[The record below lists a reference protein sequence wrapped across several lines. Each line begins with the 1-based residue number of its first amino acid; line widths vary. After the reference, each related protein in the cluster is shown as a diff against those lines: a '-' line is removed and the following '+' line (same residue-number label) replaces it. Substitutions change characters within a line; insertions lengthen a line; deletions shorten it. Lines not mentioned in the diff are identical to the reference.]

1 MEILI
6 GYINSGSLEAEVLP
20 EEYVGVCT
28 RNDPHS
34 GKKRVK
40 TIYSISVL
48 SNEKL
53 YIVCEARD
61 EDKPVEAK
69 ESLPAVEAKESLP
82 AVEAKES
89 LPAVDFGPRWEAN
102 LPDFLS
108 VKVRF

>member
-6 GYINSGSLEAEVLP
+6 RYINSGSLEEEVLP

-28 RNDPHS
+28 SNDPHR

-40 TIYSISVL
+40 TIYNISVL
-48 SNEKL
+48 SNGGL

-69 ESLPAVEAKESLP
+69 ESLPAVAAFSRNYAEGA
-82 AVEAKES
+82 
-89 LPAVDFGPRWEAN
+89 PRWEAN
-102 LPDFLS
+102 LPDFFS

>member
-6 GYINSGSLEAEVLP
+6 GYINSGSLEEEVLP

-28 RNDPHS
+28 SNDPHS

-40 TIYSISVL
+40 TIYNISVL
-48 SNEKL
+48 SNGGL
-53 YIVCEARD
+53 YVVCEARD

-82 AVEAKES
+82 AVAAFSRNYAEGA
-89 LPAVDFGPRWEAN
+89 PRWEAN

>member
-40 TIYSISVL
+40 TIYNISVL
-48 SNEKL
+48 SNGGL
-53 YIVCEARD
+53 YVVCEARD

-82 AVEAKES
+82 AVDPGYGAIRWEAN
-89 LPAVDFGPRWEAN
+89 RWEAN

>member
-82 AVEAKES
+82 AVAAFSRNYAEGA
-89 LPAVDFGPRWEAN
+89 PRWEAN